1 MLVGM
6 SAILRGRNL
15 NRFFKYCIIIVLIVN
30 FVTIISP
37 IILWTWLGRIMLFS
51 LITML
56 YLPFSAL
63 IYPALFISVLC
74 AIYASIK
81 ILKDERKAIKTFFFL
96 SFFSLILSLIS
107 ISFNY
112 IVALLV
118 KTNLH

>member
-1 MLVGM
+1 M
-6 SAILRGRNL
+6 
-15 NRFFKYCIIIVLIVN
+15 N

-37 IILWTWLGRIMLFS
+37 IILWTWLSRIFLFA

-56 YLPFSAL
+56 YLPFSGL
-63 IYPALFISVLC
+63 IYPALFVSLLC

-81 ILKDERKAIKTFFFL
+81 ILKDEREEIKIFFFL
-96 SFFSLILSLIS
+96 SFLSLILGLIS